1 MQMEATGREAF
12 AVLGRIGL
20 VARAGVFGLIGYF
33 VLRTAIAYKPADTT
47 GLDGALARIHA
58 QPLGPV
64 LLALVA
70 AGLIVF
76 AAFSLAEERYRKL

>member
-1 MQMEATGREAF
+1 M
-12 AVLGRIGL
+12 
-20 VARAGVFGLIGYF
+20 
-33 VLRTAIAYKPADTT
+33 AYKPADTT
-47 GLDGALARIHA
+47 GLDCALARIHA

-76 AAFSLAEERYRKL
+76 AAFSLAETRYRKL